1 MKQAFPFQDLS
12 EGRRK
17 ILKMQKESELV
28 WNRAPAAI
36 LPVESA
42 NCMQSSGGCNT
53 AGRTEIKTKKWR
65 QHLIF
70 FTLCEPYTHQG
81 LSNHTTHLIWCDGKW
96 NTFSKLF
103 LSWLKEY

>member
-42 NCMQSSGGCNT
+42 NCMQSNAIPLEELKLKLKNGGN
-53 AGRTEIKTKKWR
+53 I
-65 QHLIF
+65 
-70 FTLCEPYTHQG
+70 
-81 LSNHTTHLIWCDGKW
+81 
-96 NTFSKLF
+96 
-103 LSWLKEY
+103 